1 MPNINIGSFF
11 MEYPVQ
17 SVPLKLK
24 LGQALFF
31 CSSRQFALLELHF
44 NNTQTHIIDD
54 WLFCF
59 SVKAQASAISV
70 LTCACAI
77 LALFLLLSLFCA
89 STALAMAMANIEV
102 LTATYTILTRT
113 KVHLVLWSFRSH
125 GGVIAKSNGLIKIQL
140 ESSYYPTSI
149 SGVIAY

>member
-1 MPNINIGSFF
+1 
-11 MEYPVQ
+11 MEHPVQ

-89 STALAMAMANIEV
+89 STVLAMAMANIEV

-113 KVHLVLWSFRSH
+113 RVHLVIKSSKSHNGVIESLIGFTNIQLEWSCHPTSIF
-125 GGVIAKSNGLIKIQL
+125 GVIAD
-140 ESSYYPTSI
+140 
-149 SGVIAY
+149 